1 MRRFILSIAAMA
13 LTLSP
18 FVAQAEDNINHN
30 TDISQSLSVNI
41 TKNIEENTS
50 VSNSKDLNV
59 SIDADI
65 RVRGSEWLD
74 WWYENERGLTV
85 DGLASAEINNNQIL
99 KFNGVINKENPNTAT
114 ISGSALEGAEG
125 NIGVNVAA
133 GDNNAQ
139 DNLTA
144 MAASEQTKSM
154 ADAEIF
160 KTQLSLENFTINK
173 GRTNSASLGGDAL
186 MGAIGNIGVNVT
198 AGNNNAQSNML
209 AIAVAPAK
217 VGIAKV
223 SVHQES
229 AGNMTMNKPVKVE
242 EVQIIPV
249 RLGLSAGFS
258 GGYEGGYFGFAGG
271 NYRGTEGGTYR
282 GSESG
287 TTSGMSYQA
296 NNFYPDTWV
305 LNRNEPAHEQHP
317 HSPAQIGHNDMD
329 YQTQGAIIN
338 PYRSDV
344 RTVTRVVP
352 APGEPD
358 RTITITETEEIPV
371 GGLAFDNRGTYSGS
385 ESGTYSGS
393 EGGSYGGVEGGIE
406 GGELGGTILGTVSGN
421 IPVVIKRNVNMI
433 NTASLGGNALR
444 GATGNIGVNIA
455 AGTGNLQANALAV
468 TYIAPVNGGGN
479 GGGEGVR

>member
-1 MRRFILSIAAMA
+1 MKRFILSIAAMA

-18 FVAQAEDNINHN
+18 FVAQADDVI
-30 TDISQSLSVNI
+30 DISQSLYVGIDKNISENTNVSNNKNLNVNI
-41 TKNIEENTS
+41 DANIR
-50 VSNSKDLNV
+50 
-59 SIDADI
+59 I
-65 RVRGSEWLD
+65 RGSEWLYD
-74 WWYENERGLTV
+74 YYGCRDYGYGCRGLTV

-99 KFNGVINKENPNTAT
+99 KFNRVINKENPNTAT
-114 ISGSALEGAEG
+114 IDGSALEGAEG
-125 NIGVNVAA
+125 NIGVNVVA

-144 MAASEQTKSM
+144 MAASEQEKSM

-160 KTQLSLENFTINK
+160 KTQLSFENFTGNE

-186 MGAIGNIGVNVT
+186 MGAIGNIGVNVA

-229 AGNMTMNKPVKVE
+229 AGNTTNNNPVKVDKVE
-242 EVQIIPV
+242 YLPV
-249 RLGLSAGFS
+249 KLDLSATLDGKYS
-258 GGYEGGYFGFAGG
+258 GGA
-271 NYRGTEGGTYR
+271 
-282 GSESG
+282 SG

-296 NNFYPDTWV
+296 NNFYPDVWV
-305 LNRNEPAHEQHP
+305 LKEGKPAHGQHP
-317 HSPAQIGHNDMD
+317 NSPSEIGHADMD
-329 YQTQGAIIN
+329 NETQGAIAN
-338 PYRSDV
+338 PNR
-344 RTVTRVVP
+344 
-352 APGEPD
+352 GG
-358 RTITITETEEIPV
+358 V
-371 GGLAFDNRGTYSGS
+371 GGLAFDNKGEYSGT
-385 ESGTYSGS
+385 ETGS
-393 EGGSYGGVEGGIE
+393 LGGS
-406 GGELGGTILGTVSGN
+406 ILGTVTGS

-468 TYIAPVNGGGN
+468 TYIAPVNGGG
-479 GGGEGVR
+479 GESIIK

>member
-1 MRRFILSIAAMA
+1 MKRFILSIAAMA

-18 FVAQAEDNINHN
+18 FVAQANPPDGVIDIN
-30 TDISQSLSVNI
+30 QSLNVSI
-41 TKNIEENTS
+41 DKNIYENTS
-50 VSNSKDLNV
+50 VSNIKNLDV

-65 RVRGSEWLD
+65 RIRGSEWLSKYYGCRD
-74 WWYENERGLTV
+74 YGYGCRGLTV

-99 KFNGVINKENPNTAT
+99 KFNGVTNEENPNTAT

-125 NIGVNVAA
+125 NIGVNVVA

-160 KTQLSLENFTINK
+160 TTQLSPENSTTNK

-186 MGAIGNIGVNVT
+186 MGATGNIGVNVA

-229 AGNMTMNKPVKVE
+229 AGNTTINKPVKVDKWE
-242 EVQIIPV
+242 YLPV
-249 RLGLSAGFS
+249 NLGLSADFG
-258 GGYEGGYFGFAGG
+258 GGYEGKYRGDTGG
-271 NYRGTEGGTYR
+271 NYSGK
-282 GSESG
+282 ESG

-296 NNFYPDTWV
+296 NNFYPDVWEVNT
-305 LNRNEPAHEQHP
+305 NKPAHNQHP
-317 HSPAQIGHNDMD
+317 TTSPEIGHADMD
-329 YQTQGAIIN
+329 NKTQGAMIN
-338 PYRSDV
+338 PYRK
-344 RTVTRVVP
+344 
-352 APGEPD
+352 G
-358 RTITITETEEIPV
+358 V
-371 GGLAFDNRGTYSGS
+371 GGLAFDNKGEYKGT
-385 ESGTYSGS
+385 ESGTYSGKETGTES
-393 EGGSYGGVEGGIE
+393 GGLGGS
-406 GGELGGTILGTVSGN
+406 ILGSVTGS

-468 TYIAPVNGGGN
+468 TYIAPVNGGGI
-479 GGGEGVR
+479 GGGE

>member
-1 MRRFILSIAAMA
+1 MKRFILSIAAMA

-18 FVAQAEDNINHN
+18 FVAQAGDYNHVI
-30 TDISQSLSVNI
+30 DIEQSLAVSI
-41 TKNIEENTS
+41 EKNIYENTS
-50 VSNSKDLNV
+50 VENHKYLDV

-65 RVRGSEWLD
+65 KIKGSEGYRRWR
-74 WWYENERGLTV
+74 YLTV
-85 DGLASAEINNNQIL
+85 DGLASAEINNNQLL
-99 KFNGVINKENPNTAT
+99 KENMVINEENPNTAT

-125 NIGVNVAA
+125 NIGVNIVA

-144 MAASEQTKSM
+144 IAASEQEKSM

-160 KTQLSLENFTINK
+160 KIQSSLLNFTCNK
-173 GRTNSASLGGDAL
+173 GRTNSASLDGDAF
-186 MGAIGNIGVNVT
+186 MGATGNIGVNVA

-209 AIAVAPAK
+209 AIAVAPSK

-223 SVHQES
+223 SIHQES

-242 EVQIIPV
+242 EVQRIPV
-249 RLGLSAGFS
+249 SLRLSANLN
-258 GGYEGGYFGFAGG
+258 GGYEGGYIGFAGG
-271 NYRGTEGGTYR
+271 SYSGRESGTYR

-305 LNRNEPAHEQHP
+305 VNERYPAHDQHP
-317 HSPAQIGHNDMD
+317 HSPEQIGHNDMD
-329 YQTQGAIIN
+329 YQTQGAMIN
-338 PYRSDV
+338 PYRPVGSTQ
-344 RTVTRVVP
+344 TVYVVVP
-352 APGEPD
+352 DGEGGFKTEG
-358 RTITITETEEIPV
+358 RVITVEDPV
-371 GGLAFDNRGTYSGS
+371 GGLAFDNRGEYRGS

-393 EGGSYGGVEGGIE
+393 ESGSYGGMEIGYE
-406 GGELGGTILGTVSGN
+406 GGELGGSILGTVSGN
-421 IPVVIKRNVNMI
+421 IPVVIRRNVNMI
-433 NTASLGGNALR
+433 NTASLSGNALR

-468 TYIAPVNGGGN
+468 TYIAPINGGGN
-479 GGGEGVR
+479 GGGEGLK